1 MNEIIGG
8 GGPEAPERVEEV
20 ALGPPEL
27 VLEEVEAAEEGKRGK
42 GGKEIKERQIN

>member
-27 VLEEVEAAEEGKRGK
+27 VLEEVEAVGGGEKRK
-42 GGKEIKERQIN
+42 RRKRDKRATN